1 MSENVRKT
9 ANEKVYIHE
18 FIDITRQNRAKY
30 MHHMTA
36 NWSPIGQEQRHQL
49 CYGVWGVV
57 GSTGPWPQVVN
68 IWEED
73 GFDGLASSFRLEL
86 GNALLQDPA
95 LEKWWAAAADL
106 RSGGYDRVLVPHP
119 STATIEGLCALPDRL
134 GGEVYAHEVVTVP
147 HGRAWDLL
155 DHVADR
161 ADAAAKATDWR
172 LTGAWYTALG
182 TGSECILL
190 WTIPTWEAWAAA
202 EKDLARDRDNLL
214 GGFGPVETRDRILLV
229 DSPLSPHRTG
239 RQPARSDRTDW
250 TD

>member
-1 MSENVRKT
+1 MNT
-9 ANEKVYIHE
+9 KVYIHE
-18 FIDITRQNRAKY
+18 FIDITKQNRARY

-36 NWSPIGQEQRHQL
+36 NWSPIAQEQRDQL

-106 RSGGYDRVLVPHP
+106 RSGGYDRLLVPHSSIP
-119 STATIEGLCALPDRL
+119 TIEELCASPSR
-134 GGEVYAHEVVTVP
+134 GGEVYAHEVITVP
-147 HGRAWDLL
+147 RKRAWDLL
-155 DHVADR
+155 DHVADN

-182 TGSECILL
+182 AGSECILL

-202 EKDLARDRDNLL
+202 EKDLVRGRDHLL
-214 GGFGPVETRDRILLV
+214 ADSELVENRDRILLV
-229 DSPLSPHRTG
+229 DAPLSPHRTG